1 MNAPSQ
7 ADGVHALAEP
17 LAREAGLVV
26 ENVTVTPA
34 GKRRVLRVTVDLPED
49 RTGGVPMDAVSLAAQ
64 AISTALDESSVMG
77 GQPYVLEVSS
87 PGADRPLTERRH
99 WMRARGRLVELIA
112 PPGTK
117 PVWPSAKAVGRLTAV
132 TDAGL
137 VLDGEREVGWADVA
151 SGRVELEFG
160 RPGDDL
166 DDVEDLED
174 DEAADLDVDDI
185 DQNDLDDEDQDD
197 GGDHSYGAH
206 DVVDSPA
213 TKADTTDKNHTEGE
227 G

>member
-7 ADGVHALAEP
+7 ADGVRALAEP

-64 AISTALDESSVMG
+64 AISAALDESPVMG

-117 PVWPSAKAVGRLTAV
+117 PVWPSSGAVGRLTAV

-137 VLDGEREVGWADVA
+137 VLDGGREIGWADVA

-160 RPGDDL
+160 KPGDLDDDLQDDAEDL
-166 DDVEDLED
+166 DGDLDVEDLDDDDLVD
-174 DEAADLDVDDI
+174 DEPD
-185 DQNDLDDEDQDD
+185 DD
-197 GGDHSYGAH
+197 GSDGAH
-206 DVVDSPA
+206 NVVSQKKSAEPDQPNEKS
-213 TKADTTDKNHTEGE
+213 TEGE